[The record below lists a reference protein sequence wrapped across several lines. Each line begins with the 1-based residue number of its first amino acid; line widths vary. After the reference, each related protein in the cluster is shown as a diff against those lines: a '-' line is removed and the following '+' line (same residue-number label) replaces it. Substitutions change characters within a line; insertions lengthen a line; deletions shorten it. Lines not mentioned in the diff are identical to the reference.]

1 MSYTWYLLH
10 VLVVFRDKQGKV
22 QCWTRQKKKDNP
34 IQDDQCGHLQ
44 KWITV
49 RLGKMGP
56 SRAVAPHFCPSEASV
71 PGGVSGAS
79 SVLGECVCECLC
91 VCGIW
96 DRSEGQD
103 IEAFQPLF
111 QGEYPH
117 FTDFMS
123 LYFT

>member
-1 MSYTWYLLH
+1 ML
-10 VLVVFRDKQGKV
+10 DMPK
-22 QCWTRQKKKDNP
+22 KKKDNP

-44 KWITV
+44 KWMTV

-91 VCGIW
+91 VYVESGTDQR
-96 DRSEGQD
+96 DRILRPFS
-103 IEAFQPLF
+103 
-111 QGEYPH
+111 PH
-117 FTDFMS
+117 FKENTHI
-123 LYFT
+123 LLTL